1 MRCPRCCSGRTPRG
15 FPRCIFLPSSRAQF
29 LSTNTFV
36 PIRSC
41 QIPAIFRPSNFS
53 AASHTEANDAAV
65 KGSIH
70 IMPHNGLR
78 CCETLLL
85 LVLHLPVALG
95 RPLDVVRRDDDLP
108 ARATALNVFAALFTI
123 LTLVILAVWLIFR
136 FVRQA
141 LAGVSAT
148 VTGSTSSSA
157 SMTSTTVSY
166 GALIGHPEREMLT
179 LSPREHV
186 WRSPTH
192 GFVVNKDRGRVTGE
206 VRRPRG

>member
-1 MRCPRCCSGRTPRG
+1 
-15 FPRCIFLPSSRAQF
+15 
-29 LSTNTFV
+29 
-36 PIRSC
+36 
-41 QIPAIFRPSNFS
+41 
-53 AASHTEANDAAV
+53 
-65 KGSIH
+65 
-70 IMPHNGLR
+70 MPHNGLR

-85 LVLHLPVALG
+85 LVLHPSGALG
-95 RPLDVVRRDDDLP
+95 RPLDITRRDDDLP

-166 GALIGHPEREMLT
+166 GALIGHPERGMLT
-179 LSPREHV
+179 V
-186 WRSPTH
+186 FFPT
-192 GFVVNKDRGRVTGE
+192 GSMCGGRQPTGLWSTRTEAESLAKCVDRGDDNIYCFLINSSLHVVMMAKTGTDSGHSAWHE
-206 VRRPRG
+206 QAYSIDSMFLVFVYLF